1 MFDRC
6 SELFTPELAR
16 QIVLERLKR
25 SSMRT
30 QVKMLKMMMEMMKIF
45 IRSLGVVDQ
54 LEEWRRDRLEELV
67 VLIQKIWRG

>member
-1 MFDRC
+1 M
-6 SELFTPELAR
+6 
-16 QIVLERLKR
+16 
-25 SSMRT
+25 
-30 QVKMLKMMMEMMKIF
+30 MLKMMIMEMMEIF

>member
-1 MFDRC
+1 M
-6 SELFTPELAR
+6 
-16 QIVLERLKR
+16 
-25 SSMRT
+25 
-30 QVKMLKMMMEMMKIF
+30 MLKMMMEMMKIF

>member
-1 MFDRC
+1 MG
-6 SELFTPELAR
+6 
-16 QIVLERLKR
+16 QI
-25 SSMRT
+25 T
-30 QVKMLKMMMEMMKIF
+30 MMMMMMRMIMTMMKIF